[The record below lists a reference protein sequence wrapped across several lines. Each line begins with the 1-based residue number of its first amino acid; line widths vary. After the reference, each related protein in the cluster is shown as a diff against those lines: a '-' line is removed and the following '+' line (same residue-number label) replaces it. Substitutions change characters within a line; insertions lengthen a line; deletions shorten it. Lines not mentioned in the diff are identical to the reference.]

1 MATKE
6 LNVEEKLRALYDL
19 QLIDSRIDEIRN
31 VRGELPLEVEDLEDE
46 VAGLTKRVEKLKT
59 DLESIEEQ
67 IKAKKGSIE
76 EHKEAIKKYTSQQKE
91 VRNNR
96 EFNSLT
102 KEVEFQ
108 ELEIQLAE
116 KHIREMKASIE
127 HKKVS
132 IAQTKEKLE
141 AKSTHLKHKK
151 SELEEIMSE
160 TEKEEVFLV
169 SKSQEFEAQIEDRL
183 LKAYKRIRG
192 NVRNGLAVVSIE
204 RGASAGSFFTIP
216 PQTQMEIAARKKVIT
231 DEHSGRILVDAVL
244 ADEEREKMEQLF
256 RFQTFWTVS
265 FYELFFIFFI
275 H

>member
-1 MATKE
+1 MANIKE
-6 LNVEEKLRALYDL
+6 LSVEEKLRALYDL

-46 VAGLTKRVEKLKT
+46 VAGLSTRLEKLKG

-67 IKAKKGSIE
+67 IKGKKAAIE
-76 EHKEAIKKYTSQQKE
+76 DHKAAIKKYTEQQKN

-116 KHIREMKASIE
+116 KHIKEMKASIE
-127 HKKVS
+127 HKKET
-132 IAQTKEKLE
+132 IAQSQEKLD
-141 AKSTHLKHKK
+141 AKQTHLDHKK
-151 SELEEIMSE
+151 SELDDIMAE
-160 TEKEEVFLV
+160 TEKEENFLFE
-169 SKSQEFEAQIEDRL
+169 KSNEYRALIEQRL
-183 LKAYKRIRG
+183 LTAYDRIRG
-192 NVRNGLAVVSIE
+192 SVRNGLAVVSIE

-216 PQTQMEIAARKKVIT
+216 PQTQMEIAARKKILT
-231 DEHSGRILVDAVL
+231 DEHSGRILVDSSL

-256 RFQTFWTVS
+256 AS
-265 FYELFFIFFI
+265 I
-275 H
+275 